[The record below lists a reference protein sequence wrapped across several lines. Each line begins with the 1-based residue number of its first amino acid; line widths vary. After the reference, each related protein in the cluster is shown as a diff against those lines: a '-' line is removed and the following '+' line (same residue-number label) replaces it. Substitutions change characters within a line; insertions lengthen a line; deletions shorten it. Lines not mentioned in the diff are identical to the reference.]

1 MKEKLSGFKTTTNN
15 IAVDGSTRI
24 AECRMKREAD
34 LDGLS
39 AIDLFPKYC
48 ASIRLIRS
56 AEKNGSCPKGVVPK
70 VLPKKVIDA

>member
-1 MKEKLSGFKTTTNN
+1 MKEKLSGFKMTTNS
-15 IAVDGSTRI
+15 IAIDGSTRI
-24 AECRMKREAD
+24 VEFRMMREAD

-39 AIDLFPKYC
+39 AIDLCPKRC